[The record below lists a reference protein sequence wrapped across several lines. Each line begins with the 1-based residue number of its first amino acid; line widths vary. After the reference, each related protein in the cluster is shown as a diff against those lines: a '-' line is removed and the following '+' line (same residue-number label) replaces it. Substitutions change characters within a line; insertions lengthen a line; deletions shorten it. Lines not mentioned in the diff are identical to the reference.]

1 MLENVVNDSET
12 MRLMLVTMAK
22 KMPTLKV
29 LIINLHNTQKRYT
42 FTKKKLNHLNK
53 VTNETNY
60 RITAKTMILS
70 LAYTKSFTFI

>member
-29 LIINLHNTQKRYT
+29 LIINLHNTQKDIHSQ
-42 FTKKKLNHLNK
+42 KKLNHLNK